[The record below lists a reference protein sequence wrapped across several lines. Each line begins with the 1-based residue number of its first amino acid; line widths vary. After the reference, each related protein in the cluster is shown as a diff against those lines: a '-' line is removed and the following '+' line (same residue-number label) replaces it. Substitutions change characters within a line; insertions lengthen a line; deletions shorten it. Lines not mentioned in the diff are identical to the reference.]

1 MRKYKL
7 FIGYRLLGEFSGIW
21 EAKNFAAESGM
32 SGIFSLVGENYRDSW
47 YEPKNRTRMETK
59 IKDITGAEI
68 TVTDLKEAVR
78 QCREC
83 LASPYLMPSGHT
95 VGKTMPTCCGNCSP
109 CKGGNGNT
117 AGNGRE
123 NTTRKKSDDN
133 RPIFCV
139 PVNRPPYG
147 RPASRAVH
155 ARYVRQ
161 CHGEKFQRL
170 NPTRHACICTS

>member
-1 MRKYKL
+1 
-7 FIGYRLLGEFSGIW
+7 
-21 EAKNFAAESGM
+21 
-32 SGIFSLVGENYRDSW
+32 
-47 YEPKNRTRMETK
+47 METK

-133 RPIFCV
+133 NRPIFCFPSIDRRMV
-139 PVNRPPYG
+139 AQLPVQFTPDMSGNATG
-147 RPASRAVH
+147 RNFRD
-155 ARYVRQ
+155 
-161 CHGEKFQRL
+161 
-170 NPTRHACICTS
+170 

>member
-95 VGKTMPTCCGNCSP
+95 VGENHAYMLRQLLALQRRKREHGRH
-109 CKGGNGNT
+109 
-117 AGNGRE
+117 GRE
-123 NTTRKKSDDN
+123 NTTRKN
-133 RPIFCV
+133 RTITTVRFFCFPSIDRRMV
-139 PVNRPPYG
+139 AQLPVQFTPDMSGNATG
-147 RPASRAVH
+147 RNFRD
-155 ARYVRQ
+155 
-161 CHGEKFQRL
+161 
-170 NPTRHACICTS
+170 